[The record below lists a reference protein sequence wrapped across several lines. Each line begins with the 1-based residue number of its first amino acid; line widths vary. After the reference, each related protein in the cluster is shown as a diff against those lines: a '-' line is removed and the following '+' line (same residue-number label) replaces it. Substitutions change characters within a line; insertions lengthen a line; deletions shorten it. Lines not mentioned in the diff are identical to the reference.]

1 MYGCCQISENE
12 LSEARTSWKSFTT
25 RYPADYA
32 MSREERWKD
41 YQHELGDMEI
51 DQIERLVGYNEEDI
65 DAWEWEEFIND
76 FDAALRLVD
85 VHNSEVFAVTSESV
99 GWQELAGG
107 TLFVP
112 KSDWKDRYDQS
123 PALQLIREVLGDMD
137 CSIRLDYERH
147 KDGQLT
153 LGMMVSSHD
162 APTGNWYDIEPAL
175 TECRDCGNVGFLNEN
190 FDERLVA
197 QMDPSILMDSTP
209 EGFIIC
215 GECMEINDE

>member
-1 MYGCCQISENE
+1 MYECCQIGENE
-12 LSEARTSWKSFTT
+12 MEDCRKSWKSFTT

-32 MSREERWKD
+32 MSREDRWKE

-51 DQIERLVGYNEEDI
+51 DQIERLVGYDESDI
-65 DAWEWEEFIND
+65 DRWEWEDFIND
-76 FDAALRLVD
+76 FDAALRLID
-85 VHNSEVFAVTSESV
+85 IHNSEVFAVTSESV

-107 TLFVP
+107 TIFSAATTWDGGYL
-112 KSDWKDRYDQS
+112 DS
-123 PALQLIREVLGDMD
+123 PATQLIRSVLGDLE
-137 CSIRLDYERH
+137 CSIRLDYER
-147 KDGQLT
+147 KENGQLT

-162 APTGNWYDIEPAL
+162 APTGNWYDIEPAT
-175 TECRDCGNVGFLNEN
+175 TECRDCGEIGFLNEN

-215 GECMEINDE
+215 GECMETNNE